1 MLSDAFL
8 TYELARAHMDQR
20 ERDSAR
26 IRLVNQIRRLRRSA

>member
-1 MLSDAFL
+1 MLSDTIL
-8 TYELARAHMDQR
+8 TYELARAQMEQR

>member
-1 MLSDAFL
+1 MLSDTIL

-26 IRLVNQIRRLRRSA
+26 IRLVNQIRRLRRNA